1 LIYLKQNSYPMRD
14 WHVKHMEQT
23 LIRFVRGLSENAS
36 RWEVKLNNKYGKRG
50 RVLNRIDYDIK
61 HGVTNQ
67 EVLTFLELIRT
78 ESIYYDVRSPEG
90 SMNRLNELQSCHKE
104 IPQ

>member
-1 LIYLKQNSYPMRD
+1 MRD

-36 RWEVKLNNKYGKRG
+36 RWEVKLNNKYGKIG
-50 RVLNRIDYDIK
+50 RVRNRIDYDIK

-67 EVLTFLELIRT
+67 EVLTFLELLRT
-78 ESIYYDVRSPEG
+78 ESIYYDVRSPQG
-90 SMNRLNELQSCHKE
+90 SLNRLNELQSCYKE
-104 IPQ
+104 IPQSYNNYNNVF